1 MDAEIERLKGEI
13 NQEEQAKEMLEQS
26 IADLTKT
33 ANELVD
39 ELELLEENNGEEEWK
54 ERYNEQVEMNKNL
67 EKQILMLKDKMKEL
81 KGELERGNNVQ
92 TSELD
97 QMNEIELKR
106 LIKQLE
112 REKHE
117 LDGNLKDLEWQLDTE
132 AKSRYKIYEE
142 IQEYKATTNEIQN
155 RKDNRKEKLKEI
167 KPRPQNNALKDIK
180 TKFPVYSKIP
190 SKTRY
195 YGIPDNQR
203 ILDPSKGPVR
213 RTAAA
218 GRLPKIGSREG
229 TSSVKS
235 SPGPTESTAHVKPR
249 GYNSAEDLRTKY
261 GKS

>member
-142 IQEYKATTNEIQN
+142 IQEYKATTNE
-155 RKDNRKEKLKEI
+155 
-167 KPRPQNNALKDIK
+167 NNALKDIK